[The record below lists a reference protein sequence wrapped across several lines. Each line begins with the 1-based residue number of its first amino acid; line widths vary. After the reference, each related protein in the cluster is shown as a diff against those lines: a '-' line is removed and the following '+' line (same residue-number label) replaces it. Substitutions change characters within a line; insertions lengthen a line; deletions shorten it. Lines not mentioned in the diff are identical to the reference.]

1 MSIDLTDVRL
11 AISPCPNDTFLFEGL
26 VQKLSSAGGSVRFLD
41 IAELNAL
48 HDDPDPPDVV
58 KISCASAPLFLDRF
72 RLLRCG
78 GAFADAVGPLVLRCP
93 EGGPQEVSKIALPGW
108 RTSAHILW
116 RYWRDK
122 MGIGDLP
129 EEFLRF
135 DRIPAA
141 VADGRFSRGVVI
153 HESRFTFGE
162 LGLEAEVDLGKYWD
176 EQTRCP
182 VPLGCLVVRR
192 DRGEDFA
199 RGIAASIVDH
209 ATQAFE
215 RPDPVTDFVSRHAA
229 EMSRE
234 VQALHIR
241 TYATR
246 RSVDCGTEGLEALRR
261 LWDMAETSIAP
272 WPADAEV
279 RRKAISEAIS
289 GA

>member
-1 MSIDLTDVRL
+1 MPIDLNRVRL

-26 VQKLSSAGGSVRFLD
+26 VQKLSGEGGMVRFLD

-48 HDDPDPPDVV
+48 HDDPDPPDVI

-78 GAFADAVGPLVLRCP
+78 GAFADAVGPLVLRRP
-93 EGGPQEVSKIALPGW
+93 REGRSDPNVALPGW

-116 RYWRDK
+116 RHWRDR
-122 MGIGDLP
+122 MGIGELP

-141 VADGRFSRGVVI
+141 VAEGRFGRGVVI

-162 LGLEAEVDLGKYWD
+162 LGLESEVDLGKDWD

-192 DRGEDFA
+192 DRGEAFA
-199 RGIAASIVDH
+199 RDVASSIVEH
-209 ATQAFE
+209 ASRAFD
-215 RPDPVTDFVSRHAA
+215 RPDPVTDFVSMHAA

-246 RSVDCGTEGLEALRR
+246 RSVDCGDEGLEALRL
-261 LWDMAETSIAP
+261 LWDLAETSIAP
-272 WPADAEV
+272 WPVDAEV
-279 RRKAISEAIS
+279 RRGALAEAIS
-289 GA
+289 GT